1 MQYLGGISK
10 MRKWCQFVSKVND
23 STPQIYK
30 SVFNH
35 WCGRNWNW
43 FVLWWPTAPSRTNK
57 QKAVLYIIQHE
68 MQKYKV
74 KKNPEY
80 QSSLASQCIWSRA
93 KANRLFSKEHTCQSK
108 HPCQQ
113 PKRWLYRQT
122 SPDSQYQNHIDYV
135 FLQPKVEKLCT
146 VSKSK
151 TWSWLWL
158 RFRVLTTKFRPKLK
172 KVGETTRLFR
182 CDLN

>member
-1 MQYLGGISK
+1 MIQHHKYTNLS
-10 MRKWCQFVSKVND
+10 
-23 STPQIYK
+23 STTDVEETEIDLFYDDPQHLLELTTK
-30 SVFNH
+30 
-35 WCGRNWNW
+35 
-43 FVLWWPTAPSRTNK
+43 
-57 QKAVLYIIQHE
+57 KAVLYIIQHE